1 MAAQA
6 EGRNPTTGGFK
17 IKGKLK
23 GTISGIVE
31 TLRSITFIEIAQEK
45 SVVNIAY
52 IESRDINKNPYL
64 FSIVKIKEDEVEVVY
79 SITPEISPTKRRLD
93 VIRYLLNILGLIE
106 DEYTVDNKIL
116 MQLIDDVFKSVTESI
131 SLDYSKLYTEY
142 DALKK
147 EVADLKKKNER
158 LSQQVEALSSQNY
171 ELKSENDQYRIRLQ
185 QLEKMSDEALKVKV
199 QSWIMEHNGT
209 INVPEF
215 CKVYGVV
222 ESKVEEIL
230 NQLVS
235 GGYLVSVD

>member
-1 MAAQA
+1 MAAQT
-6 EGRNPTTGGFK
+6 EGKKPTTAGFK

-45 SVVNIAY
+45 SVVNVAY

-93 VIRYLLNILGLIE
+93 VIRYLLNIISLIE
-106 DEYTVDNKIL
+106 DDYAVDNKIL
-116 MQLIDDVFKSVTESI
+116 LQLIDDVFKSVTESI

-185 QLEKMSDEALKVKV
+185 QLEKMSDDALKVKV
-199 QSWIMEHNGT
+199 QSWIIEHNGS